1 MLPFKY
7 RLNKIS
13 SISFRN
19 VSTINR
25 KYYIEIEPL
34 NMSSEE
40 SIVPIKP
47 FKTISTPLCI
57 VSQFTLI
64 LFRTLTLKWRI
75 K

>member
-7 RLNKIS
+7 RQNKIS

-34 NMSSEE
+34 NMSGEE
-40 SIVPIKP
+40 SIVPITP
-47 FKTISTPLCI
+47 FKTSSTSLCI
-57 VSQFTLI
+57 VSYYNITPV
-64 LFRTLTLKWRI
+64 
-75 K
+75 

>member
-7 RLNKIS
+7 RQNKIS

-34 NMSSEE
+34 NMSGEE
-40 SIVPIKP
+40 SIVSITP
-47 FKTISTPLCI
+47 FKTSSTSLCI
-57 VSQFTLI
+57 VSYYSITPV
-64 LFRTLTLKWRI
+64 
-75 K
+75 